1 VDASQSP
8 LVTEQGLLALAQNG
22 KLTNLAACNPPGES
36 VLSLCPAL
44 QSLYLLLNAVDMS
57 ETLVLLG
64 VHCPELR
71 ELTIYVHGTPEG
83 AEGLHDAP
91 AMALAKGC
99 RKLEVLRFNSS
110 CSDALL
116 VALGTYCHQLTT
128 LRVEFDANGSVTDTG
143 MCALAQGCPALRS
156 LEGTLVPP
164 VTIVGVTALA
174 THCPHLRQLDASSD
188 VAGALED
195 ENLAVQRVFG
205 KA

>member
-1 VDASQSP
+1 
-8 LVTEQGLLALAQNG
+8 
-22 KLTNLAACNPPGES
+22 
-36 VLSLCPAL
+36 L

-64 VHCPELR
+64 THCPELR

-83 AEGLHDAP
+83 AEGLHDAT
-91 AMALAKGC
+91 AVVLAKGC
-99 RKLEVLRFNSS
+99 RKLEVLRLNTS

-116 VALGTYCHQLTT
+116 VALGTYCNRLTT
-128 LRVEFDANGSVTDTG
+128 LRVEFETNSSVTDIG
-143 MCALAQGCPALRS
+143 VCALAQGCPSLRS

-174 THCPHLRQLDASSD
+174 THCPHLRQLDAASG
-188 VAGALED
+188 VAGALD
-195 ENLAVQRVFG
+195 DRSLAVQKVLG